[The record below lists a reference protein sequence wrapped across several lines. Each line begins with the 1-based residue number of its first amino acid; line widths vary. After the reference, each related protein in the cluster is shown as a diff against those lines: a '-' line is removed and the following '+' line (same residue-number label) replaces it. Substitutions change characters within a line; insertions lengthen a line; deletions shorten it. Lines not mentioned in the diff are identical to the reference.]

1 MNRIERL
8 TAILLLLQEKPRTSS
23 EIARHFEVSKRT
35 VLRDVQALCEM
46 GVPVVSRDGAGGGYS
61 LPPSYRLTPLP
72 LTSNEAFLLLLAL
85 GSINRLADVP
95 FREERASLAAKLQSL
110 LPARQRPE
118 IESMLAAVSVDVPER
133 TRRSPFIEALVSAA
147 REGRWVQVAYQS
159 AARLSSLHILP
170 RQITTHGGYWYCH
183 AYTFETEEERTYRVD
198 RFQAV
203 SPAGERFERV
213 QAPEPRPYTHE
224 SHPEVR
230 VTLTARGAAY
240 VESEPHLGQHIQR
253 AADGTC
259 YLAFRCPPS
268 ELDYYARYF
277 AGLGTEAEVHAP
289 QELRE
294 LLAGLG
300 QKLLEQYR

>member
-1 MNRIERL
+1 MNRTERL

-35 VLRDVQALCEM
+35 VLRDVQALYEM

-61 LPPSYRLTPLP
+61 LPSSYRLTPLP

-110 LPARQRPE
+110 LPPQQRPE
-118 IESMLAAVSVDVPER
+118 VENMLAAVVMDVPER
-133 TRRSPFIEALVSAA
+133 TRRSPVIEALVSAA
-147 REGRWVQVAYQS
+147 RESRWVLVAYQS

-170 RQITTHGGYWYCH
+170 RQITTQNGYWYCH
-183 AYTFETEEERTYRVD
+183 AHTFETSEERTYRVD
-198 RFQAV
+198 RIQDV
-203 SPAGERFERV
+203 SPAGDDFEAVR
-213 QAPEPRPYTHE
+213 APEPKPYGHE
-224 SHPEVR
+224 SHPEVK
-230 VTLTARGAAY
+230 VALTAQGAAY

-253 AADGTC
+253 HDDGTC

-268 ELDYYARYF
+268 ELAYYARYF
-277 AGLGTEAEVHAP
+277 AGLADGAEVQSP
-289 QELRE
+289 RELRE

-300 QKLLEQYR
+300 RKLVEQYP